1 MMLLIA
7 RQFADSAAALGH
19 LTATEL
25 ALVAFELAIAFAVLA
40 FAGSIHRRPRETAE
54 AASDLEEAA

>member
-25 ALVAFELAIAFAVLA
+25 ALVAFELAIDFAALA
-40 FAGSIHRRPRETAE
+40 FAGSIHRRPREAVE